1 MRSKAALVIGVLAL
15 AAALAGVWYW
25 WEEQNN
31 RLPPFIASGNGRVEA
46 EQVHVAAKYAGRIAD
61 VSVEEGDL
69 VDQGQ
74 VVARMDTAE
83 LDASFAKARADQAR
97 AQETVVE
104 AKAQIVQRES
114 ALRFAQQELARARSL
129 LKKGHVSEE
138 RLDQRLSER
147 NSAAA
152 LLDAANA
159 HFESTRN
166 AVLSAAAEV
175 ARIQAQ
181 IDDTVLTAPRR
192 GRVQYR
198 LAEPGEVLANGG
210 RVVTLLDLTNVYMT
224 VFLPTA
230 QTGRAFIGA
239 EARIV
244 LDAVPEF
251 VIPAKVSFV
260 ATEAQFTPREVETR
274 SEREKLMF
282 RVKVRIDPKVLR
294 AHIEKVKTGLPGE
307 AFILLGSNTKW
318 PDRFAIKL
326 PPLQANE

>member
-15 AAALAGVWYW
+15 GAAVAGTSYW
-25 WEEQNN
+25 WEQQNN
-31 RLPPFIASGNGRVEA
+31 RLPAFIASGNGRIEA
-46 EQVHVAAKYAGRIAD
+46 EQVHVATKYAGRIAD
-61 VSVEEGDL
+61 VSAEEGDL

-74 VVARMDTAE
+74 VLARMDTAE
-83 LDASFAKARADQAR
+83 LDASLAKAKADQAR
-97 AQETVVE
+97 AQETVAE
-104 AKAQIVQRES
+104 AKARIVQRES
-114 ALRFAQQELARARSL
+114 ALQFARQELTRARAL
-129 LKKGHVSEE
+129 LSKGHVSKE

-147 NSAAA
+147 NAAAA
-152 LLDAANA
+152 LLEAANA
-159 HFESTRN
+159 HFESTRS

-175 ARIQAQ
+175 TRIQAQ

-210 RVVTLLDLTNVYMT
+210 RVVTLLDLANVYMT

-230 QTGRAFIGA
+230 QTGRTFIDT
-239 EARIV
+239 EARII

-260 ATEAQFTPREVETR
+260 ATEAQFTPKEVETR

-282 RVKVRIDPKVLR
+282 RVKVRVDPKVLR

-307 AFILLGSNTKW
+307 AFILLGSNAKW
-318 PDRFAIKL
+318 PERFAVKL
-326 PPLQANE
+326 PPSQAND